1 MENKNNE
8 QKTSQEIAS
17 DVTKKVLN
25 QSLVRNIVVKTTEF
39 LIPIV
44 FWIGIVTIFVISV
57 ITAKEAKYF
66 YVSDRLETFVVTF
79 TVTFVPSI
87 LAFIVSFYLLFL
99 LKDIRDSLQNQD
111 KK

>member
-17 DVTKKVLN
+17 DVTKKE
-25 QSLVRNIVVKTTEF
+25 SLVRNIVVKTTEF

-57 ITAKEAKYF
+57 ITVKKAHNI
-66 YVSDRLETFVVTF
+66 YVGYRFSADISDILVTF

-99 LKDIRDSLQNQD
+99 LKDIRDSLQ
-111 KK
+111 K